1 MTAVKSARKEKRA
14 TSIGFHGNIVDVS
27 LCYQDDD
34 DHDEYVGG
42 DASENYHILKVWE
55 EFVREYKRTGQLLV
69 ELGSGSSNHFQQLH
83 CNALGFFTMIK
94 SFVNHQYILNKAF
107 FLLGQK

>member
-34 DHDEYVGG
+34 DYHHRHYHDHNKYVGG
-42 DASENYHILKVWE
+42 DASEN
-55 EFVREYKRTGQLLV
+55 
-69 ELGSGSSNHFQQLH
+69 
-83 CNALGFFTMIK
+83 
-94 SFVNHQYILNKAF
+94 
-107 FLLGQK
+107 

>member
-34 DHDEYVGG
+34 DHHHDYHDADEYVGG
-42 DASENYHILKVWE
+42 DAS
-55 EFVREYKRTGQLLV
+55 
-69 ELGSGSSNHFQQLH
+69 
-83 CNALGFFTMIK
+83 A
-94 SFVNHQYILNKAF
+94 
-107 FLLGQK
+107 

>member
-1 MTAVKSARKEKRA
+1 MIISLGELMTAVKSARKEKRA

-34 DHDEYVGG
+34 HHHDYHDHDEYVGG
-42 DASENYHILKVWE
+42 DASENYHIVKVWE

-69 ELGSGSSNHFQQLH
+69 ELGSGSSNHHHHHQQQQHWGSFQ
-83 CNALGFFTMIK
+83 
-94 SFVNHQYILNKAF
+94 
-107 FLLGQK
+107 

>member
-1 MTAVKSARKEKRA
+1 MIISLGELMTAVKSARKEKRA

-34 DHDEYVGG
+34 HHHDYHDHDEYVGG
-42 DASENYHILKVWE
+42 DAGENYHILKVWE

-69 ELGSGSSNHFQQLH
+69 ELGSGSSNH
-83 CNALGFFTMIK
+83 
-94 SFVNHQYILNKAF
+94 HQHHHWGYLK
-107 FLLGQK
+107 

>member
-34 DHDEYVGG
+34 DHHHDYHDMLVVMP
-42 DASENYHILKVWE
+42 NYHILKVWE

-69 ELGSGSSNHFQQLH
+69 ELGSGSSNY
-83 CNALGFFTMIK
+83 
-94 SFVNHQYILNKAF
+94 HQHHHQHQHWGSL
-107 FLLGQK
+107 Q

>member
-1 MTAVKSARKEKRA
+1 MIISLGELMTAVKSARKEKRA

-27 LCYQDDD
+27 LCYQDADDHHHDDD

-42 DASENYHILKVWE
+42 DAGENYHILKVWE

-69 ELGSGSSNHFQQLH
+69 ELGSGSSNH
-83 CNALGFFTMIK
+83 
-94 SFVNHQYILNKAF
+94 HQHHHWGYLK
-107 FLLGQK
+107 